1 MGKSR
6 KMLVRVALP
15 CFIAVTGI
23 VAFVLVRYYIDHK
36 AGNFTEPYVLYV
48 DDGSTVG
55 SVLDSLNRNAGVIR
69 QGSLVRMADEEGL
82 SGALKQGRYE
92 VKPGMSSAYVVRM
105 IINNWQTETKLTIS
119 GYIRDKGRLA
129 RVLSRPLQL
138 DSADIAALL
147 NDDAYLSGLGFDSE
161 TVLGMVLPDTYHLY
175 WTATPEQVMERL
187 KAEYDRFWNA
197 GRLRK
202 ADSLGLTP
210 LEVSI
215 LASIVMEESNVKDE
229 YPVIAGVYLNR
240 LRKGMKLQADPTAR
254 FATGDFTITR
264 VLYSHTRIDSPYNTY
279 MYHGLP
285 PAPINVPGKAA
296 IDGVLNAADH
306 DYLYF
311 CARPEFDGRHN
322 FAATYSEHKRNARAY
337 QKAYKEW
344 VKKKSADQE

>member
-1 MGKSR
+1 M
-6 KMLVRVALP
+6 RVALP

-36 AGNFTEPYVLYV
+36 ASNFTEPYVLYV

-175 WTATPEQVMERL
+175 WTATPE
-187 KAEYDRFWNA
+187 
-197 GRLRK
+197 
-202 ADSLGLTP
+202 
-210 LEVSI
+210 
-215 LASIVMEESNVKDE
+215 
-229 YPVIAGVYLNR
+229 
-240 LRKGMKLQADPTAR
+240 
-254 FATGDFTITR
+254 
-264 VLYSHTRIDSPYNTY
+264 
-279 MYHGLP
+279 
-285 PAPINVPGKAA
+285 
-296 IDGVLNAADH
+296 
-306 DYLYF
+306 
-311 CARPEFDGRHN
+311 
-322 FAATYSEHKRNARAY
+322 
-337 QKAYKEW
+337 
-344 VKKKSADQE
+344 